1 MNAITLSHLTKN
13 YGANRGII
21 DLNLHIDEGD
31 FFGFIGPNGA
41 GKSTTIRVLL
51 GLLKASDG
59 SAAIF
64 GHDVWREHVACMKLV
79 GYLPS
84 EVNFYA
90 NQTVADV
97 LRLAAQMHRTDCRQQ
112 AAYLCEQLQL
122 DTSRKV
128 SELSFGNRKKVGIVV
143 AMQHCPRLLILDE
156 PISGLDPLM
165 QQTFFQL
172 LDQYHKQGTTILMSS
187 HVLSEVQ
194 YHCERTAIPRMTYKY
209 AKIFG
214 LLLVLHL
221 FLYTWKALLSQCPSL
236 ADPFEIKMLTMSG
249 MCILAAAIVI
259 ITRIRH
265 IGLSIL
271 PTRFNRLSIVTILL
285 SLLIL
290 GTTAVLF
297 GKGTH
302 ALWLLM
308 YGSIVTPIFEELLF
322 RGYIYRIQ
330 EQIHGRQS
338 QIIMFNAL
346 LFSIWHLGYIVQPL
360 LSGEWMALSKLIIA
374 FVYGLLLATIRYKAK
389 NTLCCCLAHGALNT
403 LLG

>member
-1 MNAITLSHLTKN
+1 MNAITLSHLTKH
-13 YGANRGII
+13 YGTNRGII

-51 GLLKASDG
+51 GLLQASDG

-156 PISGLDPLM
+156 PTSGLDPLM

-172 LDQYHKQGTTILMSS
+172 VDQYHEQGTTILMSS
-187 HVLSEVQ
+187 HILSDVQ
-194 YHCERTAIPRMTYKY
+194 HHCERTAIIRE
-209 AKIFG
+209 G
-214 LLLVLHL
+214 RLV
-221 FLYTWKALLSQCPSL
+221 ACDSV
-236 ADPFEIKMLTMSG
+236 A
-249 MCILAAAIVI
+249 
-259 ITRIRH
+259 
-265 IGLSIL
+265 
-271 PTRFNRLSIVTILL
+271 
-285 SLLIL
+285 SLLRTKSKKVELRGNIEL
-290 GTTAVLF
+290 P
-297 GKGTH
+297 
-302 ALWLLM
+302 
-308 YGSIVTPIFEELLF
+308 SIEGVSRYEREGNNHRFWYDGDI
-322 RGYIYRIQ
+322 
-330 EQIHGRQS
+330 
-338 QIIMFNAL
+338 
-346 LFSIWHLGYIVQPL
+346 QPL
-360 LSGEWMALSKLIIA
+360 LQT
-374 FVYGLLLATIRYKAK
+374 LATQSIDDISITEPSLEDIFMHYYQ
-389 NTLCCCLAHGALNT
+389 
-403 LLG
+403 